1 MRNQPLLQGL
11 WLRDWFAHAPDDST
25 SASKISDQQSPI
37 RNLEHR
43 FSNILINRERVVA
56 SKTSIKD
63 IFRTMF
69 QIADRR
75 MLIAEPEAPRV
86 LRLFLMWVR

>member
-11 WLRDWFAHAPDDST
+11 WLRDWFAHAPDRQHERIQNQRSAIADTQSGT
-25 SASKISDQQSPI
+25 SFFKYPYQSRAS
-37 RNLEHR
+37 R
-43 FSNILINRERVVA
+43 ILQDID
-56 SKTSIKD
+56 KD

-75 MLIAEPEAPRV
+75 LLIAEPEAPRV
-86 LRLFLMWVR
+86 LRLFSMWVR